1 MVARKRGARAPL
13 CETPFVIVSID
24 GQLVEDARISVLD
37 RGFLYGDGLFE
48 VFPSWAD
55 IEPHLDRLYTS
66 AAALKLRMI
75 DREALR
81 SRIDR
86 VRGTEARGDQ
96 RIRVIVTRGPG
107 SLGKRLEDIGPG
119 HTIII
124 SEPVGSLPREISAA
138 VVDWPL
144 PRRTGPVHKTL
155 AYLDHALARE
165 LAAEAG
171 ADEALRLDA
180 DGHVAECAS
189 ANLFIVRK
197 NCVVTP
203 PLVGIL
209 PGVTRAR
216 VLAWCRAHGVAAVEE
231 SITREALAAAD
242 ELFAT
247 SAVRGVVAIT
257 RLDGSPR
264 SWGPITTQI
273 ADAINARPA
282 I

>member
-1 MVARKRGARAPL
+1 MSMVIL
-13 CETPFVIVSID
+13 ID
-24 GQLVEDARISVLD
+24 GEITTDARISVLD

-55 IEPHLDRLYTS
+55 VEPHLDRLYAS
-66 AAALKLRMI
+66 AAAVQMHII
-75 DREALR
+75 DRDALR
-81 SRIDR
+81 ADIDR
-86 VRGTEARGDQ
+86 VRGTNQ

-107 SLGKRLEDIGPG
+107 PIGKRLAAVWGG

-124 SEPVGSLPREISAA
+124 AEAIGDLPQETSAA

-144 PRRTGPVHKTL
+144 PRRNTPSHKTL

-165 LAAEAG
+165 LAAAAG
-171 ADEALRLDA
+171 ADEAIRLDS
-180 DGHVAECAS
+180 DGHVAECAT
-189 ANLFIVRK
+189 ANVFIVRH
-197 NCVVTP
+197 NRVITP
-203 PLVGIL
+203 PLAGIL

-216 VLAWCRAHGVAAVEE
+216 VLAWCAKDALSAGEE
-231 SITREALAAAD
+231 TISRDALYTAD

-257 RLDGSPR
+257 RLDGQARPF
-264 SWGPITTQI
+264 GPVTARI
-273 ADAINARPA
+273 AAAINARPA

>member
-1 MVARKRGARAPL
+1 V
-13 CETPFVIVSID
+13 TVISID
-24 GQLVEDARISVLD
+24 GEIVTDARISVLD
-37 RGFLYGDGLFE
+37 RGLLYGDGLFE

-66 AAALKLRMI
+66 AAALKLRLI
-75 DREALR
+75 DRGDLR
-81 SRIDR
+81 AQIDR
-86 VRGTEARGDQ
+86 VRSRDQ
-96 RIRVIVTRGPG
+96 RVRVIVTRGAG
-107 SLGKRLEDIGPG
+107 GIGKRLGDLGPG

-124 SEPVGSLPREISAA
+124 AEPVGVLPGEISVA

-144 PRRTGPVHKTL
+144 PRRTTAAHKTL
-155 AYLDHALARE
+155 AYFDHAIARE

-180 DGHVAECAS
+180 DRNVAECAT
-189 ANLFIVRK
+189 ANIFMVR
-197 NCVVTP
+197 NSCVVTP
-203 PLVGIL
+203 PVAGIL

-216 VLAWCRAHGVAAVEE
+216 VLAWCRDNGVTAVEQTI
-231 SITREALAAAD
+231 SRDDVAAAD

-257 RLDGSPR
+257 RLDGQPR
-264 SWGPITTQI
+264 AGGPITRRI

>member
-1 MVARKRGARAPL
+1 
-13 CETPFVIVSID
+13 VIVSID
-24 GQLVEDARISVLD
+24 GQLVSDARISVLD

-55 IEPHLDRLYTS
+55 IEPHLDRLYAS
-66 AAALKLRMI
+66 AAALKMRVI
-75 DREALR
+75 DRAELR
-81 SRIDR
+81 AQVERI
-86 VRGTEARGDQ
+86 RGAEQ

-107 SLGKRLEDIGPG
+107 ALSKRVGELGPG

-124 SEPVGSLPREISAA
+124 AEPVGTMPREISAA

-144 PRRTGPVHKTL
+144 PRRAGPAHKTL
-155 AYLDHALARE
+155 AYLDHVLARE

-180 DGHVAECAS
+180 DGYVAECAS

-197 NCVVTP
+197 DCVVTP

-216 VLAWCRAHGVAAVEE
+216 VLAWCRTHGVACVEE

-273 ADAINARPA
+273 ADAISVRPA

>member
-1 MVARKRGARAPL
+1 
-13 CETPFVIVSID
+13 VIVSID
-24 GQLVEDARISVLD
+24 GQLVSDARISVLD

-55 IEPHLDRLYTS
+55 IEPHLDRLYAS
-66 AAALKLRMI
+66 AAALNMRVI
-75 DREALR
+75 DRGELR
-81 SRIDR
+81 AQINR
-86 VRGTEARGDQ
+86 VRGTDK
-96 RIRVIVTRGPG
+96 RIRVIVTRGQG
-107 SLGKRLEDIGPG
+107 AIGKRVSELGPG
-119 HTIII
+119 HTIIVA
-124 SEPVGSLPREISAA
+124 EAVGTLPREISAV

-144 PRRTGPVHKTL
+144 PRRPGPVHKTL
-155 AYLDHALARE
+155 AYLDHVLARE

-180 DGHVAECAS
+180 DGNVAECAT
-189 ANLFIVRK
+189 ANLFIVHAGR
-197 NCVVTP
+197 VVTP

-216 VLAWCRAHGVAAVEE
+216 VLAWCRANGVVAAEE
-231 SITREALAAAD
+231 SITPDTLVRAD

-264 SWGPITTQI
+264 ARGPITSQI

>member
-1 MVARKRGARAPL
+1 M
-13 CETPFVIVSID
+13 IVSID
-24 GQLVEDARISVLD
+24 GQLVADARISVLD

-55 IEPHLDRLYTS
+55 VEPHLDRLYAS
-66 AAALKLRMI
+66 AAALKMRVV
-75 DREALR
+75 DREDLR
-81 SRIDR
+81 VWIDR
-86 VRGTEARGDQ
+86 VRGSEQRAAQ

-107 SLGKRLEDIGPG
+107 ALGKRLDELGPG
-119 HTIII
+119 RTIII
-124 SEPVGSLPREISAA
+124 GEPVGDMPREISVA

-144 PRRTGPVHKTL
+144 PRRAGPAHKTL

-189 ANLFIVRK
+189 ANLFIVR
-197 NCVVTP
+197 NNGVVTP

-231 SITREALAAAD
+231 SITRDALAAAD

-257 RLDGSPR
+257 QLDGSPR
-264 SWGPITTQI
+264 PWGPITSQI

>member
-1 MVARKRGARAPL
+1 M
-13 CETPFVIVSID
+13 IMID
-24 GQLVEDARISVLD
+24 GELVIDARIDVRD

-55 IEPHLDRLYTS
+55 VEPHLDRLYAS
-66 AAALKLRMI
+66 AAALKLRVI
-75 DREALR
+75 DRGELR
-81 SRIDR
+81 AQIDR
-86 VRGTEARGDQ
+86 IRGTDQ
-96 RIRVIVTRGPG
+96 RVRVIVTRGPG
-107 SLGKRLEDIGPG
+107 GIGKRLGELGPG
-119 HTIII
+119 HTIVIA
-124 SEPVGSLPREISAA
+124 EPIGTLPREMSVAI
-138 VVDWPL
+138 VDWPL
-144 PRRTGPVHKTL
+144 PRRSMPAHKTL

-180 DGHVAECAS
+180 DGNVAECAS
-189 ANLFIVRK
+189 ANVFIVR
-197 NCVVTP
+197 NHCVVTP
-203 PLVGIL
+203 PLSGIL

-216 VLAWCRAHGVAAVEE
+216 VLTWCRARGVAAVEE
-231 SITREALAAAD
+231 PIPRDALYAAD

-257 RLDGSPR
+257 SLDGHGR
-264 SWGPITTQI
+264 HFGPVTTQI

>member
-1 MVARKRGARAPL
+1 M
-13 CETPFVIVSID
+13 IVSID
-24 GQLVEDARISVLD
+24 GQLVADARIDIRD

-55 IEPHLDRLYTS
+55 IEPHLDRLYAS
-66 AAALKLRMI
+66 ATALKLRVI
-75 DREALR
+75 DRDDLR
-81 SRIDR
+81 AQVDR
-86 VRGTEARGDQ
+86 VRGTDQ

-107 SLGKRLEDIGPG
+107 SLAKRLDEMGPG

-124 SEPVGSLPREISAA
+124 AEPVGALPREISVAL
-138 VVDWPL
+138 VDWPL
-144 PRRTGPVHKTL
+144 PRRSGPVHKTL

-180 DGHVAECAS
+180 DGYVAECAS
-189 ANLFIVRK
+189 ANLFIVRN
-197 NCVVTP
+197 NCVITP

-216 VLAWCRAHGVAAVEE
+216 VLAWCRAHGMAAVEE
-231 SITREALAAAD
+231 SITRDALEAAD

-264 SWGPITTQI
+264 SRGPITSQI

>member
-1 MVARKRGARAPL
+1 MILV
-13 CETPFVIVSID
+13 D
-24 GQLVEDARISVLD
+24 GQLASDARISVLD

-55 IEPHLDRLYTS
+55 IEPHLDRLYAS
-66 AAALKLRMI
+66 AAALKLRVI
-75 DREALR
+75 DRGEICAQ
-81 SRIDR
+81 IDR
-86 VRGTEARGDQ
+86 VRGTDQ
-96 RIRVIVTRGPG
+96 RIRVIVTRGAG
-107 SLGKRLEDIGPG
+107 SLGKRLADGGPG

-124 SEPVGSLPREISAA
+124 AEPIGVMPREMSVA

-144 PRRTGPVHKTL
+144 PRRSGPVHKTL
-155 AYLDHALARE
+155 AYLDHVLARE

-180 DGHVAECAS
+180 DGCVAECAS
-189 ANLFIVRK
+189 ANLFAVR
-197 NCVVTP
+197 NHCVVTP

-216 VLAWCRAHGVAAVEE
+216 VLAWCRAHGISAVEE
-231 SITREALAAAD
+231 SISRETLCAAD

-257 RLDGSPR
+257 SLDGSPR
-264 SWGPITTQI
+264 GFGPITTQI

>member
-1 MVARKRGARAPL
+1 M
-13 CETPFVIVSID
+13 IVSID
-24 GQLVEDARISVLD
+24 GQLVSDARISVLD

-55 IEPHLDRLYTS
+55 IEPHLDRLYAS
-66 AAALKLRMI
+66 AAALKLRI
-75 DREALR
+75 IERDELVAH
-81 SRIDR
+81 INR
-86 VRGTEARGDQ
+86 VRGTNK
-96 RIRVIVTRGPG
+96 RIRVIITRGRG
-107 SLGKRLEDIGPG
+107 TLATRLDDAGPG

-124 SEPVGSLPREISAA
+124 VEPVGMLPREISVAL
-138 VVDWPL
+138 VDWPL
-144 PRRTGPVHKTL
+144 PRRAGPVHKTL
-155 AYLDHALARE
+155 AYLDHVLARE

-189 ANLFIVRK
+189 ANLFIVRN
-197 NCVVTP
+197 NCVITP

-216 VLAWCRAHGVAAVEE
+216 VLAWCRSQGVATVEE
-231 SITREALAAAD
+231 SITRDALFAAD

-247 SAVRGVVAIT
+247 SAVRGVVGIT

-264 SWGPITTQI
+264 LWGAITSQI
-273 ADAINARPA
+273 RDAINAQPA

>member
-1 MVARKRGARAPL
+1 MSTLDVDEA
-13 CETPFVIVSID
+13 CETRFVIVSID
-24 GQLVEDARISVLD
+24 GQLVSDARISVLD

-55 IEPHLDRLYTS
+55 VEPHLDRLYAS
-66 AAALKLRMI
+66 ATALKMRVI
-75 DREALR
+75 DRAELR
-81 SRIDR
+81 AQINR
-86 VRGTEARGDQ
+86 VLGTEHRVLGTEH
-96 RIRVIVTRGPG
+96 RVRVIVTRGPG
-107 SLGKRLEDIGPG
+107 ALGKRIGELGLG
-119 HTIII
+119 HTIIVA
-124 SEPVGSLPREISAA
+124 EPVGSLPREISVA

-144 PRRTGPVHKTL
+144 PRRAGPVHKTL
-155 AYLDHALARE
+155 AYLDHLLARE

-180 DGHVAECAS
+180 DGNVAECAT
-189 ANLFIVRK
+189 ANLFIVRDGR
-197 NCVVTP
+197 VVTP

-216 VLAWCRAHGVAAVEE
+216 VLALCSANGVVAGEE
-231 SITREALAAAD
+231 TITLGALAAAD

-247 SAVRGVVAIT
+247 SAVRGVVPIT

-264 SWGPITTQI
+264 PRGAITSQI

>member
-1 MVARKRGARAPL
+1 
-13 CETPFVIVSID
+13 VIVSID
-24 GQLVEDARISVLD
+24 GQLVSDARISVLD

-55 IEPHLDRLYTS
+55 VEPHLDRLYAS
-66 AAALKLRMI
+66 AAALKMRVI
-75 DREALR
+75 DRADLR
-81 SRIDR
+81 AYIERI
-86 VRGTEARGDQ
+86 RGAEK
-96 RIRVIVTRGPG
+96 RIRVMVTRGPG
-107 SLGKRLEDIGPG
+107 SLGKRLDEMGPG
-119 HTIII
+119 RAIVIA
-124 SEPVGSLPREISAA
+124 EPLGSLPLEMSVA

-144 PRRTGPVHKTL
+144 PRREGPAHKTL

-180 DGHVAECAS
+180 DGNVAECAS

-216 VLAWCRAHGVAAVEE
+216 VLAWCRAHDVMTVEE
-231 SITREALAAAD
+231 SITRDALAAAD

-257 RLDGSPR
+257 RLDGSLR
-264 SWGPITTQI
+264 SRGPITSQI

>member
-1 MVARKRGARAPL
+1 
-13 CETPFVIVSID
+13 VS
-24 GQLVEDARISVLD
+24 DARISVVD

-55 IEPHLDRLYTS
+55 IEPHLDRLYGS
-66 AAALKLRMI
+66 AAALKLRVI
-75 DREALR
+75 DRAELR
-81 SRIDR
+81 AQIDR
-86 VRGTEARGDQ
+86 VRGTEQ
-96 RIRVIVTRGPG
+96 RVRVIVTRGPG
-107 SLGKRLEDIGPG
+107 ALGKRLGESGPG
-119 HTIII
+119 HTIVVA
-124 SEPVGSLPREISAA
+124 EPLGSVATEIAVA
-138 VVDWPL
+138 VVDWAL
-144 PRRTGPVHKTL
+144 PRRAGPVHKTL
-155 AYLDHALARE
+155 AYLDHLLARE

-180 DGHVAECAS
+180 DGNVAECAT
-189 ANLFIVRK
+189 ANLFIVR
-197 NCVVTP
+197 NGRVVTP

-216 VLAWCRAHGVAAVEE
+216 VLAWCSANGVVAAEE
-231 SITREALAAAD
+231 TITLGALGAAD

-247 SAVRGVVAIT
+247 SAVRGVVPIT

-264 SWGPITTQI
+264 PRGAITSQI